1 MNLDFSDTE
10 RTPLLQNVIT
20 ESRQYTAN
28 VDHMNTFFTPVDSPT
43 HSDDEDTSKK
53 QEDSRR
59 LSKSSELSIFLA
71 NLTPNKVSEIKF
83 FYLLIID
90 SNID

>member
-1 MNLDFSDTE
+1 MNLDFSGTE

-53 QEDSRR
+53 QGDSRR
-59 LSKSSELSIFLA
+59 LSKSSELSTFLA
-71 NLTPNKVSEIKF
+71 KLTPDKVGEIKVF
-83 FYLLIID
+83 LFID
-90 SNID
+90 H